1 MSTDPEA
8 RDNPVPATP
17 PTPRERPREAEPRET
32 RDEGTPAEK
41 PRGGRSR
48 RIIVWAIL
56 AIALIAG
63 GIYGW
68 RTIHFYQ
75 GHAETDDAQIEAHVE
90 PVIPKVG
97 GHVTE
102 VLVEDNQRVEKGQV
116 LVRIDERDLRARVA
130 TAAADLANARAAA
143 AATRSAVSAAETEHR
158 RAAADL
164 ARYQALR
171 AKEEISQQQYDA
183 ARAASEASE
192 AQTRAQGEQVTAAA
206 AKIAQKQADLDLAKL
221 QLSYA
226 TLVAPGPGWVTR
238 KNVEVGQFVQPGQP
252 LLAIVSDEQPW
263 VVANFKE
270 TQLKKMRV
278 GQPAIVT
285 VDAYPK
291 RELHGHVDSIAAAT
305 GARFAL
311 LPPDNAT
318 GNFTKVVQRVPV
330 KIVFDEPPDPERRLR
345 AGMSVTA
352 IVDVR
357 ENAPAAR
364 TAASPQSPP
373 AAR

>member
-1 MSTDPEA
+1 MSTEPEA
-8 RDNPVPATP
+8 RGNPA
-17 PTPRERPREAEPRET
+17 RERPRESQPRET
-32 RDEGTPAEK
+32 REESPAAK
-41 PRGGRSR
+41 PRRGRGK
-48 RIIVWAIL
+48 RIIIWSIL
-56 AIALIAG
+56 AIVLAAG
-63 GIYGW
+63 AVYGW

-75 GHAETDDAQIEAHVE
+75 GHAETDDAQIETHVE

-97 GHVTE
+97 GHVTD

-116 LVRIDERDLRARVA
+116 LLRIDERDLRARVA
-130 TAAADLANARAAA
+130 TAAADVANARAAA
-143 AATRSAVSAAETEHR
+143 AASRSAVGAAETEHR

-164 ARYQALR
+164 QRYQALR
-171 AKEEISQQQYDA
+171 QKEEISQQQFDA
-183 ARAASEASE
+183 ARAAAEASQ
-192 AQTRAQGEQVTAAA
+192 AQTQAQAEQVTAAA
-206 AKIAQKQADLDLAKL
+206 AKIAQKQSDLDLAKL

-226 TLVAPGPGWVTR
+226 TVTAPGSGWVTR

-252 LLAIVSDEQPW
+252 LLAIVSEEQPW

-278 GQPAIVT
+278 GQRAVIQ

-291 RELHGHVDSIAAAT
+291 RDLHGHVDSIAAAT

-345 AGMSVTA
+345 AGMSVNA

-357 ENAPAAR
+357 EN
-364 TAASPQSPP
+364 SPQSPP
-373 AAR
+373 PAR

>member
-1 MSTDPEA
+1 MSTDADA
-8 RDNPVPATP
+8 RGNPSASSPA
-17 PTPRERPREAEPRET
+17 PRERPREAAP
-32 RDEGTPAEK
+32 PEK
-41 PRGGRSR
+41 PADAAEAKPRRSR
-48 RIIVWAIL
+48 TRRVIVWAIL
-56 AIALIAG
+56 AVVLIAG
-63 GIYGW
+63 AVYGY
-68 RTIHFYQ
+68 RTIHFYRD
-75 GHAETDDAQIEAHVE
+75 HVETDDAQIEAHVE

-116 LVRIDERDLRARVA
+116 LLRIDERDLKAKVA
-130 TAAADLANARAAA
+130 TALADLANARAAA
-143 AATRSAVSAAETEHR
+143 GATRSSVSAAETEHR

-164 ARYQALR
+164 ERYQALR
-171 AKEEISQQQYDA
+171 QKEEISQQQYDA
-183 ARAASEASE
+183 AKAASEASA
-192 AQTRAQGEQVTAAA
+192 AQTQAQGEQVAAA
-206 AKIAQKQADLDLAKL
+206 GAKIAQKQADLDLAKL
-221 QLSYA
+221 QLSY
-226 TLVAPGPGWVTR
+226 TTVTAPGAGWVTK
-238 KNVEVGQFVQPGQP
+238 KNVEVGQLVQPGQP

-278 GQPAIVT
+278 GQKAIIQ

-291 RELHGHVDSIAAAT
+291 RDLHGHVESIAAAT

-330 KIVFDEPPDPERRLR
+330 KIVFDEPPDPEHRLR
-345 AGMSVTA
+345 AGMSVNA

-357 ENAPAAR
+357 ETP
-364 TAASPQSPP
+364 PPSPP
-373 AAR
+373 PGR

>member
-1 MSTDPEA
+1 MSTEPDA
-8 RDNPVPATP
+8 RAAPSTAPAA
-17 PTPRERPREAEPRET
+17 PRERPREAEPREPS
-32 RDEGTPAEK
+32 DETPAPK
-41 PRGGRSR
+41 PRRTR
-48 RIIVWAIL
+48 RTIVWSIL
-56 AIALIAG
+56 ALALLAG
-63 GIYGW
+63 AVYGW

-75 GHAETDDAQIEAHVE
+75 GHAETDDAQIETHVE

-102 VLVEDNQRVEKGQV
+102 VLVEDNQRVEKGQ
-116 LVRIDERDLRARVA
+116 LLLRIDERDLRARVA
-130 TAAADLANARAAA
+130 TAAADLANSLAAA
-143 AATRSAVSAAETEHR
+143 AATRSAVSAAETER
-158 RAAADL
+158 RRTAADL

-171 AKEEISQQQYDA
+171 QKEEISQQQYDA
-183 ARAASEASE
+183 ARAAAEAAE
-192 AQTRAQGEQVTAAA
+192 AQTRAQSEQVAAAA

-226 TLVAPGPGWVTR
+226 TVTAPGSGWVTR

-252 LLAIVSDEQPW
+252 LLAIVSEEQPW
-263 VVANFKE
+263 VVANYKE

-330 KIVFDEPPDPERRLR
+330 KIVFDEPPDPEHRLR

-357 ENAPAAR
+357 EN
-364 TAASPQSPP
+364 PP
-373 AAR
+373 PPKR

>member
-1 MSTDPEA
+1 VSTEPEA
-8 RDNPVPATP
+8 RTNPDTP
-17 PTPRERPREAEPRET
+17 PAPAAPRERPREAEARET
-32 RDEGTPAEK
+32 RDDAPAAST
-41 PRGGRSR
+41 PRGR
-48 RIIVWAIL
+48 RRRAIIWSIL
-56 AIALIAG
+56 AVALIGG

-68 RTIHFYQ
+68 KTIHFYQ
-75 GHAETDDAQIEAHVE
+75 GHAETDDAQIETHVE

-130 TAAADLANARAAA
+130 TAAADVANARAAA
-143 AATRSAVSAAETEHR
+143 GATRSAVSAAETEHR

-164 ARYQALR
+164 SRYQALR
-171 AKEEISQQQYDA
+171 QKEEISQQQYDA
-183 ARAASEASE
+183 ARAAAEASE
-192 AQTRAQGEQVTAAA
+192 AQTRAQSEQVAAAA
-206 AKIAQKQADLDLAKL
+206 AKIAQKQADLDLAQL

-226 TLVAPGPGWVTR
+226 TLTAPGAGWITR
-238 KNVEVGQFVQPGQP
+238 KNVEVGQLVQPGQP
-252 LLAIVSDEQPW
+252 LLAVVSDEQPW
-263 VVANFKE
+263 VVANYKE

-291 RELHGHVDSIAAAT
+291 RELHGHVESIAAAT

-318 GNFTKVVQRVPV
+318 GNFTKVVQRIPV

-357 ENAPAAR
+357 EN
-364 TAASPQSPP
+364 PP
-373 AAR
+373 PPKR

>member
-1 MSTDPEA
+1 MSTEA
-8 RDNPVPATP
+8 ESRGKAAPAAA
-17 PTPRERPREAEPRET
+17 PRERPRDAEPREP
-32 RDEGTPAEK
+32 RDETPIQK
-41 PRGGRSR
+41 PRRGR
-48 RIIVWAIL
+48 RIVIWSIL
-56 AIALIAG
+56 AIVLAAG
-63 GIYGW
+63 AVYGW
-68 RTIHFYQ
+68 RTIHFYR
-75 GHAETDDAQIEAHVE
+75 GHAETDDAQIETHVE

-116 LVRIDERDLRARVA
+116 LLRIDERDLRARIA

-143 AATRSAVSAAETEHR
+143 AASRSAVGAAETEHR

-164 ARYQALR
+164 QRYQALR
-171 AKEEISQQQYDA
+171 QKEEISQQQFDA
-183 ARAASEASE
+183 ARAASEASQ
-192 AQTRAQGEQVTAAA
+192 AQTQAQAEQVTAAS
-206 AKIAQKQADLDLAKL
+206 AKIAQKQSDLDLAKL

-226 TLVAPGPGWVTR
+226 TVAAPGSGWVTR

-252 LLAIVSDEQPW
+252 LLAIVSEQQPW

-278 GQPAIVT
+278 GQRAVIQ

-291 RELHGHVDSIAAAT
+291 RDLHGHVESIAAAT

-345 AGMSVTA
+345 AGMSVNA

-357 ENAPAAR
+357 EDAPQN
-364 TAASPQSPP
+364 PPP
-373 AAR
+373 AR